1 MSDKKDQLARLAA
14 LRDKYFA
21 NARDTPFQEQL
32 DRLLVPD
39 ATGAPTAEPLRLTRT
54 GETRGILVTGAPG
67 SGKTAL
73 VNRTL
78 VRHPALKARPINAR
92 AAAPAGGADA
102 GSLRVVSDDGPFP
115 VVSDDGPLRV
125 VSVEVPS
132 PASMKSLALEILC
145 LTDYPVT
152 SGRQDAWALWK
163 TVRHRFALRG
173 TCVLWIDEAHDLFR
187 AGTATADML
196 GVLKS
201 LMQTP
206 GVILIL
212 SGIDRLGQI
221 AAVDPQLDRRLTKV
235 VLPPVAEATDGDL
248 LWNML
253 AHCCAAVG
261 VAPPARGD
269 LVGRLIHGARA
280 QFGRALELIHDAL
293 EQAIRA
299 GDATLDIRHFAAAYA
314 MKEGCKPADNVFLAP
329 NWAQIQPGAAAAPAP
344 APRTRRKSR

>member
-1 MSDKKDQLARLAA
+1 MSLMSDTTDRLTRLAA

-21 NARDTPFQEQL
+21 NARDTPFEAQL

-39 ATGAPTAEPLRLTRT
+39 AIGAPTAEPLRLTRT

-102 GSLRVVSDDGPFP
+102 GSLRVI
-115 VVSDDGPLRV
+115 
-125 VSVEVPS
+125 SVEVPS

-145 LTDYPVT
+145 LTEYPVT

-187 AGTATADML
+187 AGTADML

-235 VLPPVAEATDGDL
+235 VLPPVAEATDGEL

-253 AHCCAAVG
+253 ARCCAEVG
-261 VAPPARGD
+261 LAPPARGD

-280 QFGRALELIHDAL
+280 QFGRALEIIHHAL

-299 GDATLDIRHFAAAYA
+299 GDATLHIHHFAAAYA
-314 MKEGCKPADNVFLAP
+314 MREGCKPADNVFLAP
-329 NWAQIQPGAAAAPAP
+329 NWAHLQPGAAAAPAP